1 MTIPITLGAAGA
13 LLALRDGASGWQIAL
28 GIVLAW
34 TAVAHIYWKERA

>member
-1 MTIPITLGAAGA
+1 MTLPIVLVSSGA
-13 LLALRDGASGWQIAL
+13 LLALRGGASGWQIAL